1 LTSSKA
7 QPEAPWP
14 VLLLLCRRVEGFSLY
29 LGHRSVSVRR
39 SKDVLEAA
47 TTVHVAR
54 PPRKEN
60 TTMAMQFTVSD
71 QAEKEIRRLR
81 RENSGKRIRIR
92 ELTAERD
99 ALRAELDALRGV
111 E

>member
-1 LTSSKA
+1 
-7 QPEAPWP
+7 
-14 VLLLLCRRVEGFSLY
+14 
-29 LGHRSVSVRR
+29 
-39 SKDVLEAA
+39 
-47 TTVHVAR
+47 
-54 PPRKEN
+54 
-60 TTMAMQFTVSD
+60 MAMQFTVSD